1 MPPDLI
7 RTELTSSLS
16 SATRF
21 YKSHHN
27 TIQAMPKGGTRAI
40 PAAPLTERYALPRKM
55 PASVRADIKDK
66 LFSPLFTNKTKG
78 PGLSLA
84 VCTRVVELHD
94 DAIVVERDEGRGA
107 RFVLR
112 LLV

>member
-1 MPPDLI
+1 MPADLI

-27 TIQAMPKGGTRAI
+27 TIQAMPKGGTLAI
-40 PAAPLTERYALPRKM
+40 PAAPLTERDALPREM
-55 PASVRADIKDK
+55 PASVRADINDK

-78 PGLSLA
+78 TGLSLA
-84 VCTRVVELHD
+84 VCKRVVELHD

-107 RFVLR
+107 QFVLR